1 MGVQIIEK
9 KVPKIEYNYVQKIVE
24 VPNII
29 YEERVIE
36 EPVYEIFELIKK
48 VPKPVYQFV
57 DKKIP
62 QTVNQYVEKIIQ
74 EDVVLTQEKPVEI
87 PQIQTVELTTQV
99 PKPVW
104 QPIEKPVPQIQI
116 QGHETVEQGVV
127 TTRQEQPVEVPVPEM
142 HELRVQVAN
151 IQHAGR
157 EVLRNP
163 KTTHV
168 VVKEEVVP
176 VELKR
181 EKAQYVPQMQM
192 IELIKEEPQ
201 ITCKQVQ
208 KSIPKYE
215 MKYINNVITVG
226 PKYMEHVK
234 EEEEVEVQE
243 TFEVIDKQAVLPE
256 GVTPLAEPVIA
267 RPEPQIVRPAT
278 YMSQPS
284 VVTRPTVG
292 TIVCGSTGGYYTGGT
307 VIGGTT
313 GGYVTGGTVIGGTT
327 GGYVTGGT
335 LTGGYVTGAPIVSS
349 GANTLFNTL
358 DRNHDGVITRAE
370 FAGAMR

>member
-1 MGVQIIEK
+1 ME
-9 KVPKIEYNYVQKIVE
+9 
-24 VPNII
+24 
-29 YEERVIE
+29 
-36 EPVYEIFELIKK
+36 
-48 VPKPVYQFV
+48 
-57 DKKIP
+57 IP

-87 PQIQTVELTTQV
+87 GQIQTVELTTQV

-116 QGHETVEQGVV
+116 QGHEMIEQVVV

-226 PKYMEHVK
+226 PKYMEHVHDL
-234 EEEEVEVQE
+234 EIDEEVVVTDYKADGRIIEE
-243 TFEVIDKQAVLPE
+243 DYKFKEVIGPAGNVKWEESDTVKE
-256 GVTPLAEPVIA
+256 FIDGKWVI
-267 RPEPQIVRPAT
+267 RHREHESGKEFKEHDFGGTKGIIGGG
-278 YMSQPS
+278 YMP
-284 VVTRPTVG
+284 G
-292 TIVCGSTGGYYTGGT
+292 TLTGGTTGGYVSGGTLIGGTTGGYVSGGTLTGGT
-307 VIGGTT
+307 TGGYVTGGRVIGGAT
-313 GGYVTGGTVIGGTT
+313 GGYVTGGTVIGG
-327 GGYVTGGT
+327 
-335 LTGGYVTGAPIVSS
+335 AASS
-349 GANTLFNTL
+349 AFNAL
-358 DRNHDGVITRAE
+358 DRNSDGVITRAE
-370 FAGAMR
+370 FNSAVRPTTVYR

>member
-1 MGVQIIEK
+1 MG
-9 KVPKIEYNYVQKIVE
+9 PH
-24 VPNII
+24 
-29 YEERVIE
+29 
-36 EPVYEIFELIKK
+36 
-48 VPKPVYQFV
+48 
-57 DKKIP
+57 
-62 QTVNQYVEKIIQ
+62 TVNRYVEKIIT
-74 EDVVLTQEKPVEI
+74 EDVVLTQERAVEV

-104 QPIEKPVPQIQI
+104 QTIEKAVPVVSI
-116 QGHETVEQGVV
+116 QGQEVQEQVAV
-127 TTRQEQPVEVPVPEM
+127 TTRAEQPVEVAVPEM
-142 HELRVQVAN
+142 HELKVQVAN
-151 IQHAGR
+151 IQNAPRDVVRH
-157 EVLRNP
+157 P

-176 VELKR
+176 VELMR
-181 EKAQYVPQMQM
+181 QKAQYVPQVQT
-192 IELIKEEPQ
+192 IELIKEDPQ
-201 ITCKQVQ
+201 ITVKQVQ

-284 VVTRPTVG
+284 VVPRPTVG
-292 TIVCGSTGGYYTGGT
+292 TIVGG
-307 VIGGTT
+307 
-313 GGYVTGGTVIGGTT
+313 
-327 GGYVTGGT
+327 
-335 LTGGYVTGAPIVSS
+335 
-349 GANTLFNTL
+349 
-358 DRNHDGVITRAE
+358 
-370 FAGAMR
+370 

>member
-1 MGVQIIEK
+1 ME
-9 KVPKIEYNYVQKIVE
+9 
-24 VPNII
+24 
-29 YEERVIE
+29 
-36 EPVYEIFELIKK
+36 
-48 VPKPVYQFV
+48 
-57 DKKIP
+57 IP

-74 EDVVLTQEKPVEI
+74 EDVVLTKEKPVEI
-87 PQIQTVELTTQV
+87 GQIQTVELTTQV

-116 QGHETVEQGVV
+116 QGHEMIEQVVV

-234 EEEEVEVQE
+234 DIEEEIVMQEQIGGVIEEEVKVIQAPATYIQE
-243 TFEVIDKQAVLPE
+243 PVATPQAVLYSDANRDGIPDMWQ
-256 GVTPLAEPVIA
+256 GRGGFAIA
-267 RPEPQIVRPAT
+267 GTDRNRDGIPDALQPQVRPA
-278 YMSQPS
+278 
-284 VVTRPTVG
+284 
-292 TIVCGSTGGYYTGGT
+292 IGGYVGGGT
-307 VIGGTT
+307 LIGGTTGYVGGGTLIGGTT
-313 GGYVTGGTVIGGTT
+313 GGYVTGGPVIGGAT

-335 LTGGYVTGAPIVSS
+335 MIGGTTGYVG
-349 GANTLFNTL
+349 G
-358 DRNHDGVITRAE
+358 G
-370 FAGAMR
+370 